1 MHFDYTP
8 PFSQLNLLS
17 PYSHD
22 MISSFTTTTTT
33 TTIKNN
39 LCCDMALDMWP
50 STGTSQLIKGY
61 APKNKLDPPS
71 LRNCQLS
78 NAPQV
83 LDFMYTFSICMCFMF
98 RLNLCRLC
106 MLSQLL

>member
-22 MISSFTTTTTT
+22 MISSFTTTTT
-33 TTIKNN
+33 IKNN
-39 LCCDMALDMWP
+39 LCCNMALDMWP
-50 STGTSQLIKGY
+50 STGTSQLIKVY

-83 LDFMYTFSICMCFMF
+83 LDFMYTFSICMRFMF